1 VIDEPEI
8 EYCNALNNKKTNKVR
23 TKVRSC
29 CRWLYLLGNCSIIF
43 TATGYDLKL
52 NSKFFY
58 L

>member
-1 VIDEPEI
+1 VSDEPEI

-29 CRWLYLLGNCSIIF
+29 CRWYLGNCSIIF